1 MDKTTQRILAETYTL
16 SRIRYAAEIFYTYIA
31 QSKREEIERTLR
43 TIIRYIHNI
52 SLSAPIRYMEQ
63 ITNHI
68 PLGIKAL
75 VAGIKLKEKMEYY
88 FPKDI
93 MEYENHFGM
102 DVWEKMTGKYSQVL
116 GKVKKEVYKIDFT
129 RKEKK

>member
-1 MDKTTQRILAETYTL
+1 
-16 SRIRYAAEIFYTYIA
+16 
-31 QSKREEIERTLR
+31 
-43 TIIRYIHNI
+43 
-52 SLSAPIRYMEQ
+52 MEQ

-93 MEYENHFGM
+93 MEYENHFGI
-102 DVWEKMTGKYSQVL
+102 DIWEKMTEKYSKVL
-116 GKVKKEVYKIDFT
+116 GKEKKEVYKANFT
-129 RKEKK
+129 RKEKKQKYNKLEIWYLKLKLKELDDEEI